1 MDKRGAAEAEAP
13 CVRLRRAGH
22 GARRRVPPC
31 DARGASPQ
39 RVGNARAGA
48 CRRTRTRR
56 TCRPCRA
63 TEDARPAGT
72 RRARASRMH
81 RGSCRTRALLLETA
95 LRMRLARID
104 GYGRHG
110 TTICANMP
118 PALIA
123 SDLLRKR
130 TGTALPRNRHNTAP
144 PRNCFGT
151 ASEPPRSCFGT
162 ASEPLRNRAASGPLP
177 NRLRTASEPP
187 PRSLSLFSLCLC
199 RGLCLQLFLPMSAP
213 PSDLRRPVLP
223 PVCVTA
229 CVRTRGSH
237 SAKRCGWWLRH
248 PTATRANSR
257 GLLSAGGVQ
266 PARRCGRPQG
276 FMRGCGRSGLRMQ
289 RAWRWWS
296 VVAGALVVS
305 RAHPPDLLV
314 AGATPGRA
322 AVRAS
327 SGRGV
332 APFFTAPRTCRTP
345 GR

>member
-13 CVRLRRAGH
+13 CVRLRRAGR

-31 DARGASPQ
+31 NARGTSAQ
-39 RVGNARAGA
+39 GVGNARAGA

-151 ASEPPRSCFGT
+151 ASEPPRNCFGT
-162 ASEPLRNRAASGPLP
+162 ASGPLRNRAASGPLP

-199 RGLCLQLFLPMSAP
+199 RGLCLQLFSAH
-213 PSDLRRPVLP
+213 
-223 PVCVTA
+223 VC
-229 CVRTRGSH
+229 
-237 SAKRCGWWLRH
+237 
-248 PTATRANSR
+248 
-257 GLLSAGGVQ
+257 
-266 PARRCGRPQG
+266 
-276 FMRGCGRSGLRMQ
+276 
-289 RAWRWWS
+289 
-296 VVAGALVVS
+296 
-305 RAHPPDLLV
+305 
-314 AGATPGRA
+314 
-322 AVRAS
+322 AS
-327 SGRGV
+327 L
-332 APFFTAPRTCRTP
+332 
-345 GR
+345 